1 MNTDQARSVLAELVE
16 AARDHNAQ
24 IITDHNLPT
33 GTQLALGKLL
43 GIGKEVSSL
52 EGLLERKMA
61 EESEA
66 EALVLELL
74 QRLP

>member
-1 MNTDQARSVLAELVE
+1 MNTEQARSVLAELVE
-16 AARDHNAQ
+16 AAKGHNSQ
-24 IITDHNLPT
+24 VITDYNLPT
-33 GTQLALGKLL
+33 GTQLALGKLI

-66 EALVLELL
+66 EALVLGLL

>member
-1 MNTDQARSVLAELVE
+1 MNNEQARSVLAQLVE
-16 AARDHNAQ
+16 AAKDHNAQ
-24 IITDHNLPT
+24 AIIDHNLPT

-43 GIGKEVSSL
+43 GIGKEVASL

-61 EESEA
+61 EESET
-66 EALVLELL
+66 EALVLGLL